1 MLNVKWSPDSYREEN
16 GLGILVKVLFVSFC
30 FLFSSCDSNEK
41 TKEANVVKAD
51 TSSSIQPNH
60 LAVKTTE
67 QLTDAKGVI
76 GVFDVPEMLTITK
89 MDSTNMSGVA
99 ALLAKNYLV
108 LQKDI
113 DYIKAEINGSAG
125 AIYYNNDTSNFIF
138 ECVIPIAKMPTVQP
152 KKSQVVVLEATKML
166 VYNYYGPYYGLYSA
180 YAEIKDYCNKYKIE
194 QSGPLREFYITD
206 PTTVKDSMQWLTRI
220 MLPVK

>member
-1 MLNVKWSPDSYREEN
+1 MKIYL
-16 GLGILVKVLFVSFC
+16 LFVCLGFA
-30 FLFSSCDSNEK
+30 FISCDSKQPEVKETTEK
-41 TKEANVVKAD
+41 TD
-51 TSSSIQPNH
+51 SSASIQPNL
-60 LAVKTTE
+60 LAIKTTE

-76 GVFDVPEMLTITK
+76 GLFDVPEMLTITK

-99 ALLAKNYLV
+99 SLLAKNYEI

-138 ECVIPIAKMPTVQP
+138 ECVIPIAKMPTIQP

-166 VYNYYGPYYGLYSA
+166 VYNYYGPYYNLHTAYS
-180 YAEIKDYCNKYKIE
+180 EIKEYCAKYHIE

-206 PTTVKDSMQWLTRI
+206 PTTVKDSTQWLTRI